1 MKLLFNNGNNLLLN
15 IIVCFIL
22 ILKIINIYTNFK
34 NIIPNLLLKKFHSKN
49 FTSYFLVLV
58 I

>member
-22 ILKIINIYTNFK
+22 ILKMINIYANFK
-34 NIIPNLLLKKFHSKN
+34 NIVS
-49 FTSYFLVLV
+49 
-58 I
+58 